1 MLKGNR
7 ECKYNFTIA
16 ETPTFHFYKNLDA
29 LSFLL
34 SNNCQSKSHNGAI
47 QRKRIFPFEAKALI
61 SNIFNSQV

>member
-29 LSFLL
+29 LLVLF
-34 SNNCQSKSHNGAI
+34 QSKSHNGAI
-47 QRKRIFPFEAKALI
+47 QRKRIFPFGAEALI
-61 SNIFNSQV
+61 SIFLN